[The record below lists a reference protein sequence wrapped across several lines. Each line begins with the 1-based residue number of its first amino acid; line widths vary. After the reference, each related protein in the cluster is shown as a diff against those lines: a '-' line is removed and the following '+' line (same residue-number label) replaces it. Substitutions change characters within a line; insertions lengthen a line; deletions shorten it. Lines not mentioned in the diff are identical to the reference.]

1 METYEYRL
9 TKHSAEEFSQL
20 HFFCS
25 KSGECELESVPD
37 FQMRHL
43 TEILNGQGGDG
54 WELVQISFGRDGLLS
69 FWKRKI
75 DT

>member
-1 METYEYRL
+1 METYEYQV

-25 KSGECELESVPD
+25 DSGECDLENVPD
-37 FQMRHL
+37 FQVRHL
-43 TEILNGQGGDG
+43 ADILNEQGSGG
-54 WELVQISFGRDGLLS
+54 WELVQISFGRDGLLM

-75 DT
+75 GE